1 MTISANTPPSYHIPE
16 AQTCV
21 RGTLRYAGF
30 PPFIKTLVDIG
41 FLDDQPKDY
50 LNEALPWNET
60 LAKISGAKS
69 GSEDDLVAAISA
81 KATTFKTAEVKS
93 QLIKDL
99 KWRKQSSIILV
110 CRRALLTSF

>member
-1 MTISANTPPSYHIPE
+1 MSSSRVSANKSSSYHIPE

-41 FLDDQPKDY
+41 FLDDQPKDF

-69 GSEDDLVAAISA
+69 SSEEDLVAAISA
-81 KATTFKTAEVKS
+81 KATTFKTAEAKS

-99 KWRKQSSIILV
+99 KWRM
-110 CRRALLTSF
+110 